1 MAQVSAAPAGGRA
14 AAASA
19 PRFPI
24 NSWPIALTV
33 TIATFMEA
41 LDSSIANVALPH
53 IAGSLSATADQAT
66 WVLTSYLVSNG
77 IILPL
82 GGWLSEVLGRKRFYM
97 TSVALFTACSFLCGI
112 APSLGMLIL
121 FRVLQGIGGGGLQ
134 PSEQAILAD
143 TFPPERLGMA
153 FAIYG
158 MAVVLAPSIGP
169 TLGGWITDNYSWRWI
184 FYINVPIGI
193 ISLFLTNHFV
203 QDPDYINEKMEQQR
217 RSHRKLRIDYIG
229 IGLIAL
235 GIGCLQVVL
244 DKGQEDDWFA
254 SHFILMLSAISLIS
268 IVALI
273 IWEFRHKSPVIELRL
288 LKNFNFAAASLMMF
302 VLGVALYA
310 ATALLPLFMQ
320 ELAGYTAELAG
331 LVLSPGGLL
340 MIGTMPIAGQ
350 LSSRVQARWLA
361 ATGFL
366 LTGLALWHMTHL
378 DLQASFST
386 YTLDYLFQRLGV
398 AFMFIPINTLAYLDV
413 PPGKNNQISSMINLF
428 RNLGASVGI
437 SMVSTLTQRR
447 AQVHQDTLSMHLSTF
462 NPALR
467 AQLSGL
473 SSNLFHAGMSRADAS
488 HQALGRMYLMV
499 QTQASLGAYLDT
511 LKILAIICLC
521 LLPVFPLLK
530 GNDPQA
536 KKTMAVH

>member
-1 MAQVSAAPAGGRA
+1 MSAAPAGGPSA
-14 AAASA
+14 PASA
-19 PRFPI
+19 PRYAI
-24 NSWPIALTV
+24 NPWPIAFTV

-41 LDSSIANVALPH
+41 LDTSIANVALPH
-53 IAGSLSATADQAT
+53 IAGSLSASNDEAT

-82 GGWLSEVLGRKRFYM
+82 GGWLSEVMGRKRFYM
-97 TSVALFTACSFLCGI
+97 TCVALFTVCSFLCGI

-121 FRVLQGIGGGGLQ
+121 FRVLQGVGGGGLQ

-193 ISLFLTNHFV
+193 ISLLLTNHFV
-203 QDPDYINEKMEQQR
+203 QDPPYLKEEMAKQR
-217 RSHRKLRIDYIG
+217 RSHRPLRIDYIG

-254 SHFILMLSAISLIS
+254 SHFIAILSAISFTSL
-268 IVALI
+268 VALI
-273 IWEFRHKSPVIELRL
+273 IWELRHRSPVIELRL

-310 ATALLPLFMQ
+310 ATALVPLFLQ
-320 ELAGYTAELAG
+320 SLAGYTAELAG
-331 LVLSPGGLL
+331 LVLSPGGLVV
-340 MIGTMPIAGQ
+340 MITMPIVGR

-366 LTGLALWHMTHL
+366 IVGAALWHMTRL
-378 DLQASFST
+378 DLQADFNT
-386 YTLDYLFQRLGV
+386 YVFDYVYQRIGV

-413 PPGKNNQISSMINLF
+413 PPGKSNQISSMINLF

-437 SMVSTLTQRR
+437 SLVATLTQRR
-447 AQVHQDTLSMHLSTF
+447 AQIHQDTLSMHLSPF
-462 NPALR
+462 DSAVRERL
-467 AQLSGL
+467 LGL
-473 SSNLFHAGMSRADAS
+473 TNNLFHAGMSRPDAT
-488 HQALGRMYLMV
+488 HQALGRMYNLV
-499 QTQASLGAYLDT
+499 QTQASTEAYLDT
-511 LKILAIICLC
+511 LKILAIVCFCILPLM
-521 LLPVFPLLK
+521 LLVK
-530 GNDPQA
+530 KNDPHA
-536 KKTMAVH
+536 KKALAH